1 MNSEKNIQPV
11 NLQIMQADY
20 SQEDEISLVE
30 IWWILFEYKYH
41 ILAITFIC
49 SLAALVYALLAQ
61 PVYQAKAVLL
71 SPRQA
76 HIEGLQASLFNINK
90 GEVFSQY
97 IVHFNSYKLRKKFFQ
112 DNNLIKSLVQD
123 DTDGIN
129 EEVIFNNSF
138 SQLLTFEF
146 RSYTEEDK
154 KESVIVQ
161 LLAPEAELSAKW
173 LNKFIDFI
181 ENETLKSIKEDIASI
196 VSHEI
201 VKKNNIINKLRL
213 VSAQQILN
221 QIYQLSE
228 EERTQVIELENK
240 IRVLKNVSN
249 IKFKDNVNSIENKI
263 RVLKN
268 ISNIKFKD
276 NVNSI
281 ENKIRVLKNVS
292 NIKFKDNVNSIENKI
307 KLLKQVSNT
316 KLEDRV
322 VSLENSIIAARELDK
337 INPVFQLKN
346 PEDGTPS
353 IMINTGNIPQYTR
366 GVKALNAEI
375 ESVKMRKDN
384 EAFIDGLR
392 DTEYDLRLL
401 NSQKGNDFYITGL
414 RDAEYEIELLN
425 SQKGNDFYITGL
437 RDAEYEIEL
446 LKTNYR
452 KEALKTRINNDAYIN
467 DLAGLE
473 IEINQLRTIEQKI
486 TNDSSIKLIRIDQY
500 ARVPDQKLKPSRRN
514 IVLIGVFA
522 GLLIGVIF
530 AIILNYFKKIIKQQ
544 EQE

>member
-1 MNSEKNIQPV
+1 M
-11 NLQIMQADY
+11 
-20 SQEDEISLVE
+20 
-30 IWWILFEYKYH
+30 
-41 ILAITFIC
+41 
-49 SLAALVYALLAQ
+49 
-61 PVYQAKAVLL
+61 
-71 SPRQA
+71 
-76 HIEGLQASLFNINK
+76 
-90 GEVFSQY
+90 
-97 IVHFNSYKLRKKFFQ
+97 
-112 DNNLIKSLVQD
+112 
-123 DTDGIN
+123 
-129 EEVIFNNSF
+129 
-138 SQLLTFEF
+138 
-146 RSYTEEDK
+146 
-154 KESVIVQ
+154 
-161 LLAPEAELSAKW
+161 
-173 LNKFIDFI
+173 
-181 ENETLKSIKEDIASI
+181 
-196 VSHEI
+196 
-201 VKKNNIINKLRL
+201 
-213 VSAQQILN
+213 
-221 QIYQLSE
+221 
-228 EERTQVIELENK
+228 
-240 IRVLKNVSN
+240 
-249 IKFKDNVNSIENKI
+249 
-263 RVLKN
+263 
-268 ISNIKFKD
+268 
-276 NVNSI
+276 
-281 ENKIRVLKNVS
+281 LKNVS

-414 RDAEYEIELLN
+414 RDAEYEIELL
-425 SQKGNDFYITGL
+425 
-437 RDAEYEIEL
+437 
-446 LKTNYR
+446 KTNYR

>member
-11 NLQIMQADY
+11 NLQLIQADY

-71 SPRQA
+71 PPRQA

-97 IVHFNSYKLRKKFFQ
+97 LVNFNSYKLRKKFFQ

-138 SQLLTFEF
+138 SQLLTLEF
-146 RSYTEEDK
+146 RSYTKEDN

-196 VSHEI
+196 ASYEI

-213 VSAQQILN
+213 VSEQQLLN

-228 EERTQVIELENK
+228 EERTQVIEL
-240 IRVLKNVSN
+240 
-249 IKFKDNVNSIENKI
+249 
-263 RVLKN
+263 
-268 ISNIKFKD
+268 
-276 NVNSI
+276 

-322 VSLENSIIAARELDK
+322 VSLENSIIAARQLDK

-401 NSQKGNDFYITGL
+401 NSQKGNDFYI
-414 RDAEYEIELLN
+414 A
-425 SQKGNDFYITGL
+425 GL

-452 KEALKTRINNDAYIN
+452 KKALKTRINNDAYIN
-467 DLAGLE
+467 DLAVLE
-473 IEINQLRTIEQKI
+473 IEINQLRTFMQKI
-486 TNDSSIKLIRIDQY
+486 NADPNIKTISVDQY
-500 ARVPDQKLKPSRRN
+500 ARIPVQKLKPSRRN

-522 GLLIGVIF
+522 GLLLGVIF
-530 AIILNYFKKIIKQQ
+530 AIILNYFKKIIDKK